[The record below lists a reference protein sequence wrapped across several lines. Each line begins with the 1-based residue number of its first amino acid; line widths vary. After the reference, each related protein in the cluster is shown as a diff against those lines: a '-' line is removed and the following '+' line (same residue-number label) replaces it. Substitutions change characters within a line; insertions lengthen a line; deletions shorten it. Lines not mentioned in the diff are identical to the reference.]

1 MKVTANIS
9 FAGAELAMFRGEAR
23 DVPEH
28 IAAPLLKCGYLE
40 AAEPPA
46 AANTPEMTK
55 DELIEKAKS
64 LGIEVKSGWTKAEI
78 SAAIA
83 AAAEA

>member
-1 MKVTANIS
+1 MKVTANLS

-40 AAEPPA
+40 AAEPPRCGEHPG
-46 AANTPEMTK
+46 N
-55 DELIEKAKS
+55 DE
-64 LGIEVKSGWTKAEI
+64 G
-78 SAAIA
+78 
-83 AAAEA
+83 

>member
-40 AAEPPA
+40 AAEPPRCGEHPG
-46 AANTPEMTK
+46 N
-55 DELIEKAKS
+55 DE
-64 LGIEVKSGWTKAEI
+64 G
-78 SAAIA
+78 
-83 AAAEA
+83 

>member
-28 IAAPLLKCGYLE
+28 IAAPC
-40 AAEPPA
+40 
-46 AANTPEMTK
+46 
-55 DELIEKAKS
+55 
-64 LGIEVKSGWTKAEI
+64 
-78 SAAIA
+78 
-83 AAAEA
+83 